1 MSFPYSGLHSFLL
14 PVTAEGENERFL
26 SLGSS
31 IQAHRLQETFDKPG
45 GDRQQ
50 AGTPAQTTERT
61 SEFSSLYTLC
71 CSLSLFLVIAAGYNL
86 WQNFILFLVIA
97 SGHNLW
103 QNFILFLVISSG
115 YNLWQNFILFALF

>member
-71 CSLSLFLVIAAGYNL
+71 FSLSLSLSRI
-86 WQNFILFLVIA
+86 IA
-97 SGHNLW
+97 SQSYAL
-103 QNFILFLVISSG
+103 LDT
-115 YNLWQNFILFALF
+115 YNYF